1 MSSSCSF
8 ARRISRKGEA
18 TKKAVAVADKA
29 TEEEATKQLA
39 EQTMSAEEATPA
51 KATKE

>member
-1 MSSSCSF
+1 MQLCTT
-8 ARRISRKGEA
+8 RRISRKGEA